1 MLKNFAIGGLSG
13 MIATSVVR
21 THLYDNGIQIQP
33 MDMIKVR
40 IQLKSEAKSANLSP
54 FNVAREIYSK
64 EGGITAFYKGQ
75 GTLITM

>member
-1 MLKNFAIGGLSG
+1 MLKNFVIGGLSG
-13 MIATSVVR
+13 MIATSVVSIELMIR
-21 THLYDNGIQIQP
+21 LLSQIQP

-75 GTLITM
+75 VYN